1 MEMQKAGAPPAQD
14 AAFPLKTQQSMQ
26 DTVQPFKFN
35 LEDKKGAM
43 NQTMMKKM
51 EQVFKKKIEKN
62 LEKARSKTPETLKR
76 ERYSEVV
83 DGPLLVDYLKA
94 MHWFKDEM
102 DEEGEQ

>member
-1 MEMQKAGAPPAQD
+1 
-14 AAFPLKTQQSMQ
+14 
-26 DTVQPFKFN
+26 
-35 LEDKKGAM
+35 M

-76 ERYSEVV
+76 EKYAEVV

-94 MHWFKDEM
+94 MHFFKDEM
-102 DEEGEQ
+102 DEESE